1 MFCYK
6 TIIWRDTMVYCQKC
20 GKKNNDDAQY
30 CIKCGNSLTSKSAKR
45 NSFEKQIGDFTEE
58 VEHLGKKAGKTIE
71 QGVKSFGE
79 EVKYFGKKVEKVVK
93 DVSAPSSDS
102 SYKTETEEYKHL
114 YRSGKNKFLGGVCGG
129 VAEYFK
135 IDPTLIRIIW
145 VIIVFFPPGLGII
158 LYILFWIFVPRNP
171 NQSWS

>member
-1 MFCYK
+1 
-6 TIIWRDTMVYCQKC
+6 MVYCQKC
-20 GKKNNDDAQY
+20 GVKNDDNAQY
-30 CIKCGNSLTSKSAKR
+30 CINCGNTLNSKSSK
-45 NSFEKQIGDFTEE
+45 SDYFEKQIGDFTEE

-79 EVKYFGKKVEKVVK
+79 DIKDIEKRVEKLIQDKSTTK
-93 DVSAPSSDS
+93 DEYSS
-102 SYKTETEEYKHL
+102 KVETEEYRHL
-114 YRSGKNKFLGGVCGG
+114 YRSGKNRILAGVCAG

-135 IDPTLIRIIW
+135 LDPTLIRILW